1 MSSVANEPARP
12 VGTDAPLLSVVVV
25 SFNPGDDLAR
35 CVRSVLLAGNEVIV
49 VDNGSTDGAR
59 DRLGDLVER
68 IDWIDNEANL
78 GFARAA
84 NRGLRRAR
92 GRYVLFLNPDAVS
105 HPGAVAAAIAAL
117 EGDPSIGLVSVAI
130 RDESGAIVPTV
141 EPFHSLLGTLARRWS
156 GRVSAPRGPG
166 PVRIDWCHGAFLLGR
181 RDELRALGGFDERF
195 FLYAEDM
202 DLCRRVQESGRAVV
216 YLPEVSI
223 VHKGNTAAG
232 ALLGE
237 QRAAAIFASLLVGE
251 RARRGMAAAIVL
263 RAAALPYFALRSL
276 VAALRGAAGESDR
289 YRGLARV
296 ALLGPRAGPLATA
309 ANRARQVDC
318 GPSATATLGRAPAGG
333 VEPPRSLGGIP

>member
-1 MSSVANEPARP
+1 MNPPASEPAGRAAP
-12 VGTDAPLLSVVVV
+12 DAPALSVVVV
-25 SFNPGDDLAR
+25 SFNPGDDLPR
-35 CVRSVLLAGNEVIV
+35 CIRSVLLPGREVIV
-49 VDNGSTDGAR
+49 VDNGSTDGSR
-59 DRLGDLVER
+59 DRLGDLAGE
-68 IDWIDNEANL
+68 IDWVDNHANL

-92 GRYVLFLNPDAVS
+92 GRHVLFLNPDAVAN
-105 HPGAVAAAIAAL
+105 PGAIAAAIGAL

-130 RDESGAIVPTV
+130 RDESGALVPTV

-181 RDELRALGGFDERF
+181 REELREIGGFDERF

-202 DLCRRVQESGRAVV
+202 DLCRRMQESGRAVV

-223 VHKGNTAAG
+223 VHRGNAAAG

-237 QRAAAIFASLLVGE
+237 RRAEAIFASLLIGE
-251 RARRGMAAAIVL
+251 RARRGAAAALAL
-263 RAAALPYFALRSL
+263 RVAALPYFALRAF
-276 VAALRGAAGESDR
+276 AATLRGADGESVR

-296 ALLGPRAGPLATA
+296 ALLGPQAGPLADA
-309 ANRARQVDC
+309 ARRAAEVDH
-318 GPSATATLGRAPAGG
+318 GRPLAAAFDRVPAGG
-333 VEPPRSLGGIP
+333 GDPPRPFGGTP